1 MTGSVA
7 LFFDFVLSDFV
18 LSENFLFAHRLELD
32 SDYYSVV
39 LKVLN
44 VFNLQRCFSA
54 RCSSKSLVGVMAV
67 ASSAFNDDVPDLP
80 WNLSTRLRY

>member
-18 LSENFLFAHRLELD
+18 LSEIFLFAHRLELD
-32 SDYYSVV
+32 SDYYS
-39 LKVLN
+39 

-67 ASSAFNDDVPDLP
+67 ASSAFSDDVPDLP

>member
-7 LFFDFVLSDFV
+7 LFFDFVLSEI
-18 LSENFLFAHRLELD
+18 SLFAHHRLELD
-32 SDYYSVV
+32 SDYYS
-39 LKVLN
+39 

-67 ASSAFNDDVPDLP
+67 ASSAFSDDVPDLP